1 MKGGALLALAAA
13 GLASAAIWAL
23 SIWLTGHQEPWD
35 VDGFYYIASLL
46 SAGLVSG
53 AIAPRPLWAQY
64 AGSVAGQAIYE
75 LLFLK
80 IGPLFVLG
88 LGFLLGYSLL
98 FLAGAF
104 AGSRARL
111 YFTKP
116 PTAT

>member
-1 MKGGALLALAAA
+1 MKVGALIPLVVA

-23 SIWLTGHQEPWD
+23 SSWVTGQKEPWD
-35 VDGFYYIASLL
+35 ADGFYYFVSLL
-46 SAGLVSG
+46 VAGLISG

-88 LGFLLGYSLL
+88 LGFLLVYSLL
-98 FLAGAF
+98 FLAGAL
-104 AGSRARL
+104 AGSRVRL
-111 YFTKP
+111 YFTKL